1 MTSQQRLLT
10 GNALLLRLES
20 HFMRSSATPLTLLAL
35 ALGVLMMRGPV
46 TGIGAIAEP
55 LSEALGMGYVAY
67 GFVSALPIVCFGLC
81 CAAVPVAAQ
90 KLGMARLITLCFA
103 LILAGSAL
111 RLVFNL
117 PLFSLATVLIGV
129 GIAFLNALMPV
140 VLRHLFKSDVAFIM
154 GVFTGLIGF
163 SGSIGAY
170 CSVPVMQ
177 YFESVRAPLALW
189 VIWSAVTIVLWTV
202 SRKPDNV
209 KIMPLAL
216 DCSLLARP
224 MTWAVSFVMSMQ
236 SLTIYTTVAWV
247 PTLLADQGMSASDA
261 GLASAIFLLV
271 SAPASI
277 LTSRFIRLCGSE
289 RVAAFIM
296 TAIFVA
302 GIGLWAFVWSWGGSL
317 AYLGCVLAG
326 IPQGITFSMAMILM
340 AKKSS
345 DLNQLLLISSLAQGI
360 GYLIAGLGPF
370 ICGLLYNPAN
380 PWPIL
385 SFMLAAVCLWGT
397 SALYA
402 FGNQPLFVKKS
413 S

>member
-1 MTSQQRLLT
+1 MK
-10 GNALLLRLES
+10 
-20 HFMRSSATPLTLLAL
+20 SSATPLTLLTL

-224 MTWAVSFVMSMQ
+224 MTWAVIFVMSMQ

-277 LTSRFIRLCGSE
+277 LTSRFIRLCRSE
-289 RVAAFIM
+289 RMASLIM
-296 TAIFVA
+296 TVSFAIGIILWSA
-302 GIGLWAFVWSWGGSL
+302 GGPLSYV
-317 AYLGCVLAG
+317 GCVLAG
-326 IPQGITFSMAMILM
+326 IPQGISFSMAMILM
-340 AKKSS
+340 AKKSA

>member
-1 MTSQQRLLT
+1 
-10 GNALLLRLES
+10 
-20 HFMRSSATPLTLLAL
+20 MRSSATPLTLLAL

-103 LILAGSAL
+103 LILAGFAM

-140 VLRHLFKSDVAFIM
+140 VLRHLFASDVAFVM

-170 CSVPVMQ
+170 FSVPVMEM
-177 YFESVRAPLALW
+177 FGSIRASLALW
-189 VIWSAVTIVLWTV
+189 VLWSVITLALWIV
-202 SRKPDNV
+202 SRKPNNI
-209 KIMPLAL
+209 KSMPVSVDWSMLT
-216 DCSLLARP
+216 RP
-224 MTWAVSFVMSMQ
+224 ITWAVIFVMSMQ
-236 SLTIYTTVAWV
+236 SLTIYTTVAWL
-247 PTLLADQGMSASDA
+247 PTLLIDQGLTPSEA
-261 GLASAIFLLV
+261 GLGSAIFLLV

-277 LTSRFIRLCGSE
+277 LTSRFIRLCRSE
-289 RVAAFIM
+289 RMASLIM
-296 TAIFVA
+296 TVSFAIGIILWSA
-302 GIGLWAFVWSWGGSL
+302 GGPLSYV
-317 AYLGCVLAG
+317 GCVLAG

>member
-1 MTSQQRLLT
+1 MTAQSRLLT
-10 GNALLLRLES
+10 GNALHLRLES
-20 HFMRSSATPLTLLAL
+20 HLMRSSATPLTLLAL

-46 TGIGAIAEP
+46 TGIDAIAEP

-163 SGSIGAY
+163 SGTIGAY

-189 VIWSAVTIVLWTV
+189 AIWSAVTIVLWTV

-224 MTWAVSFVMSMQ
+224 MTWAVIFVMSMQ

-277 LTSRFIRLCGSE
+277 LTSRFIRLCRSE
-289 RVAAFIM
+289 RMASLIM
-296 TAIFVA
+296 TVSFAIGIILWSA
-302 GIGLWAFVWSWGGSL
+302 GGPLSYV
-317 AYLGCVLAG
+317 GCVLAG

>member
-1 MTSQQRLLT
+1 MLTSQQRLLT

-140 VLRHLFKSDVAFIM
+140 VLRHLFASDVAFVM

-170 CSVPVMQ
+170 FSVPVMEM
-177 YFESVRAPLALW
+177 FGSIRASLALW
-189 VIWSAVTIVLWTV
+189 VLWSVITLALWIV
-202 SRKPDNV
+202 SRKPNNI
-209 KIMPLAL
+209 KSMPVSVDWSMLT
-216 DCSLLARP
+216 RP
-224 MTWAVSFVMSMQ
+224 ITWAVIFVMSMQ
-236 SLTIYTTVAWV
+236 SLTIYTTVAWL
-247 PTLLADQGMSASDA
+247 PTLLIDQGLTPSEA
-261 GLASAIFLLV
+261 GLGSAIFLLV

-277 LTSRFIRLCGSE
+277 LTSRFIRLCRSE
-289 RVAAFIM
+289 RMASLIM
-296 TAIFVA
+296 TVSFAIGIILWSA
-302 GIGLWAFVWSWGGSL
+302 GGPLSYV
-317 AYLGCVLAG
+317 GCVLAG

-340 AKKSS
+340 AKKSP

>member
-1 MTSQQRLLT
+1 MLTSQQRLLT

-140 VLRHLFKSDVAFIM
+140 VLRHLFASDVAFVM

-170 CSVPVMQ
+170 FSVPVMEM
-177 YFESVRAPLALW
+177 FGSIRASLALW
-189 VIWSAVTIVLWTV
+189 VLWSVITLALWIV
-202 SRKPDNV
+202 SRKPNNI
-209 KIMPLAL
+209 KSMPVSVDWSMLT
-216 DCSLLARP
+216 RP
-224 MTWAVSFVMSMQ
+224 ITWAVIFVMSMQ
-236 SLTIYTTVAWV
+236 SLTIYTTVAWL
-247 PTLLADQGMSASDA
+247 PTLLIDQGLTPSEA
-261 GLASAIFLLV
+261 GLGSAIFLLV

-277 LTSRFIRLCGSE
+277 LTSRFIRLCRSE
-289 RVAAFIM
+289 RMASLIM
-296 TAIFVA
+296 TVSFAIGIILWSA
-302 GIGLWAFVWSWGGSL
+302 GGPLSYV
-317 AYLGCVLAG
+317 GCVLAG

>member
-1 MTSQQRLLT
+1 
-10 GNALLLRLES
+10 
-20 HFMRSSATPLTLLAL
+20 
-35 ALGVLMMRGPV
+35 MRGPV
-46 TGIGAIAEP
+46 TGVGALAQPLCEVLGIGYAT
-55 LSEALGMGYVAY
+55 Y
-67 GFVSALPIVCFGLC
+67 GFISALPIACFGVC
-81 CAAVPVAAQ
+81 CASVPSAARA
-90 KLGMARLITLCFA
+90 LGIGRLIGLCFA

-224 MTWAVSFVMSMQ
+224 MTWAVIFVMSMQ

-277 LTSRFIRLCGSE
+277 LTSRYIRLCRSE
-289 RVAAFIM
+289 RMASLIM
-296 TAIFVA
+296 TVSFAIGIILWSA
-302 GIGLWAFVWSWGGSL
+302 GGPLSYV
-317 AYLGCVLAG
+317 GCVLAG

-345 DLNQLLLISSLAQGI
+345 DLTQLLLISSLAQGI

>member
-140 VLRHLFKSDVAFIM
+140 VLRHLFASDVAFVM

-170 CSVPVMQ
+170 FSVPLMEM
-177 YFESVRAPLALW
+177 FGSVRAPLALW
-189 VIWSAVTIVLWTV
+189 VLWSVITLALWIV
-202 SRKPDNV
+202 SRKPNNI
-209 KIMPLAL
+209 KIMPVSVDWSMLT
-216 DCSLLARP
+216 RP
-224 MTWAVSFVMSMQ
+224 ITWAVIFVMSMQ
-236 SLTIYTTVAWV
+236 SLTIYTTVAWL
-247 PTLLADQGMSASDA
+247 PTLLIDQGLTPSEA
-261 GLASAIFLLV
+261 GLGSAIFLLA

-277 LTSRFIRLCGSE
+277 LTSRYIRLCRSE
-289 RVAAFIM
+289 RTASLIM
-296 TAIFVA
+296 TVSFVIGIVLWSA
-302 GIGLWAFVWSWGGSL
+302 GGPLS
-317 AYLGCVLAG
+317 YLGCVLAG

-340 AKKSS
+340 AKKSA

-370 ICGLLYNPAN
+370 ICGLLYNQAN

-385 SFMLAAVCLWGT
+385 SFMLAAVYLWGG

-402 FGNQPLFVKKS
+402 FGNEPLFEKS
-413 S
+413 QAKTH

>member
-20 HFMRSSATPLTLLAL
+20 HFMRSSVTPLTLLAL

-46 TGIGAIAEP
+46 TGVGAVAQP
-55 LSEALGMGYVAY
+55 LCEALGIGYATY
-67 GFVSALPIVCFGLC
+67 GFISALPIACFGVC
-81 CAAVPVAAQ
+81 CAAVPSAARA
-90 KLGMARLITLCFA
+90 LGIGRLIGLCFA
-103 LILAGSAL
+103 LIFLGSLL
-111 RLVFNL
+111 RLVFNF
-117 PLFSLATVLIGV
+117 PLFSIATVFIGI

-140 VLRHLFKSDVAFIM
+140 VLRHLFASDVAFVM

-170 CSVPVMQ
+170 FSVPVMEM
-177 YFESVRAPLALW
+177 FGSVRAPLALW
-189 VIWSAVTIVLWTV
+189 VLWSVMTLALWIVA
-202 SRKPDNV
+202 RKPNNI
-209 KIMPLAL
+209 KIMPVTV
-216 DCSLLARP
+216 DWYLLTRP
-224 MTWAVSFVMSMQ
+224 ITWAVIFVMSMQ
-236 SLTIYTTVAWV
+236 SLTIYTTVAWL
-247 PTLLADQGMSASDA
+247 PTLLIDQGMTASEA
-261 GLASAIFLLV
+261 GLGSAIFLLV

-277 LTSRFIRLCGSE
+277 LTSRYIRLCRSE
-289 RVAAFIM
+289 RTASLIM
-296 TAIFVA
+296 TVSFVIGIVLWSA
-302 GIGLWAFVWSWGGSL
+302 GGPLS
-317 AYLGCVLAG
+317 YLGCVLAG

>member
-1 MTSQQRLLT
+1 
-10 GNALLLRLES
+10 
-20 HFMRSSATPLTLLAL
+20 
-35 ALGVLMMRGPV
+35 MMRGPV

-163 SGSIGAY
+163 SGTIGAY

-189 VIWSAVTIVLWTV
+189 AIWSAVTIVLWTV

-224 MTWAVSFVMSMQ
+224 MTWAVIFVMSMQ

-277 LTSRFIRLCGSE
+277 LTSRFIRLCRSE
-289 RVAAFIM
+289 RMASLIM
-296 TAIFVA
+296 TVSFAIGIILWSA
-302 GIGLWAFVWSWGGSL
+302 GGPLSYV
-317 AYLGCVLAG
+317 GCVLAG
-326 IPQGITFSMAMILM
+326 IPQSITFSMAMILM

>member
-1 MTSQQRLLT
+1 
-10 GNALLLRLES
+10 
-20 HFMRSSATPLTLLAL
+20 
-35 ALGVLMMRGPV
+35 MMRGPV

-163 SGSIGAY
+163 SGTIGAY

-189 VIWSAVTIVLWTV
+189 AIWSAVTIVLWTV

-224 MTWAVSFVMSMQ
+224 MTWAVIFVMSMQ

-277 LTSRFIRLCGSE
+277 LTSRFIRLCRSE
-289 RVAAFIM
+289 RMASLIM
-296 TAIFVA
+296 TVSFAIGIILWSA
-302 GIGLWAFVWSWGGSL
+302 GGPLSYV
-317 AYLGCVLAG
+317 GCVLAG

>member
-1 MTSQQRLLT
+1 
-10 GNALLLRLES
+10 
-20 HFMRSSATPLTLLAL
+20 
-35 ALGVLMMRGPV
+35 MMRGPV
-46 TGIGAIAEP
+46 TGVGAVAQP
-55 LSEALGMGYVAY
+55 LCEALGIGYATY
-67 GFVSALPIVCFGLC
+67 GFISALPITCFGVC
-81 CAAVPVAAQ
+81 CAAVPSAARA
-90 KLGMARLITLCFA
+90 LGIGRLIGLCFA
-103 LILAGSAL
+103 LIFLGSLL
-111 RLVFNL
+111 RLVFNF
-117 PLFSLATVLIGV
+117 PLFSIATVFIGI

-140 VLRHLFKSDVAFIM
+140 VLRHLFASDVAFVM

-170 CSVPVMQ
+170 FSVPVMEM
-177 YFESVRAPLALW
+177 FGSVRAPLALW
-189 VIWSAVTIVLWTV
+189 VLWSVMTLALWIVA
-202 SRKPDNV
+202 RKPNNI
-209 KIMPLAL
+209 KIMPVTV
-216 DCSLLARP
+216 DWYLLTRP
-224 MTWAVSFVMSMQ
+224 ITWAVIFVMSMQ
-236 SLTIYTTVAWV
+236 SLTIYTTVAWL
-247 PTLLADQGMSASDA
+247 PTLLIDQGMTASEA
-261 GLASAIFLLV
+261 GLGSAIFLLV

-277 LTSRFIRLCGSE
+277 LTSRYIRLCRSE
-289 RVAAFIM
+289 RTASLIM
-296 TAIFVA
+296 TVSFVIGIVLWSA
-302 GIGLWAFVWSWGGSL
+302 GGPLS
-317 AYLGCVLAG
+317 YLGCVLAG

>member
-1 MTSQQRLLT
+1 MTAQSRLLT
-10 GNALLLRLES
+10 GNALHLRLES
-20 HFMRSSATPLTLLAL
+20 HLMRSSATPLTLLAL

-163 SGSIGAY
+163 SGTIGAY

-189 VIWSAVTIVLWTV
+189 AIWSAVTIVLWTV

-224 MTWAVSFVMSMQ
+224 MTWAVIFVMSMQ

-277 LTSRFIRLCGSE
+277 LTSRFIRLCRSE
-289 RVAAFIM
+289 RMASLIM
-296 TAIFVA
+296 TVSFAIGIILWSA
-302 GIGLWAFVWSWGGSL
+302 GGPLSYV
-317 AYLGCVLAG
+317 GCVLAG

>member
-163 SGSIGAY
+163 SGTIGAY

-224 MTWAVSFVMSMQ
+224 MTWAVIFVMSMQ

-277 LTSRFIRLCGSE
+277 LTSRFIRLCRSE
-289 RVAAFIM
+289 RMASLIM
-296 TAIFVA
+296 TVSFAIGIILWSA
-302 GIGLWAFVWSWGGSL
+302 GGPLSYV
-317 AYLGCVLAG
+317 GCVLAG